1 MIALWSSS
9 WKEKGFQFVA
19 KERKRVRFVALFYF
33 SKSHRTAWGFTAS
46 SASTVSPRWG
56 TTWEPLPLHGE
67 QKPLSQNRHSLSW
80 RMDSGARPAVSAA
93 PGNSMTL
100 PPFTLYRSK
109 PSAWCQ
115 PLCLSSVQFSLS
127 RGQHFVTQWTAAC
140 QASLFITNSW
150 RLCKLMAIESKMPS
164 NHLILCHPLPLP
176 PSIFLS
182 SRIFSN
188 KSVLRITWPKHWSFS
203 IIFPMNT
210 QGWFPLGWTGSISLL
225 AKGLPRVFSNTTV

>member
-1 MIALWSSS
+1 MQRRERELDLW
-9 WKEKGFQFVA
+9 
-19 KERKRVRFVALFYF
+19 FYF
-33 SKSHRTAWGFTAS
+33 ISAKVTEQPEDSQPAQHPQSLPGGEPHGNHRPCTGGRSHC
-46 SASTVSPRWG
+46 
-56 TTWEPLPLHGE
+56 
-67 QKPLSQNRHSLSW
+67 SQNRHSLGW
-80 RMDSGARPAVSAA
+80 RMDSGTRPAVSAA

-188 KSVLRITWPKHWSFS
+188 KSVLRITWPKH
-203 IIFPMNT
+203 
-210 QGWFPLGWTGSISLL
+210 
-225 AKGLPRVFSNTTV
+225 